1 MRWKVFGMAWALA
14 SICGPGFVLATEA
27 EVPIDRL
34 SEIVVTGTRTP
45 HTLKDVPVETVLV
58 TRAEIERSNA
68 QTVTDIL
75 KNVPGLNASGVD
87 DVFGGTSARV
97 RLQGLSFND
106 GYGLVLIDGQRLH
119 GSAQSGSH
127 GEYAVGLNQIPVAM
141 IERIEVV
148 KGPGSVL
155 YGSDAMAG
163 VINIITRKTP
173 KEPVAGASASYGWYN
188 VKEQVVSGVTTKP
201 ADDGHHRNLSEYSLY
216 FGDSP
221 HEKVGYLFTYAYEG
235 TENIGKDP
243 IPTDRHSVMA
253 KTDIKLTDDLGVW
266 LKGEASVFDRE
277 GVVQSPATEDSY
289 RIAAGGS
296 WQPTDKHVVQLKG
309 YHYLDDFS
317 AASTSSDRSGTIGYD
332 QAEAQY
338 TLKLDKTQA
347 ITLGTEFQRQ
357 GIDYI
362 MHNKSSNLS
371 TTTTVD
377 EDVDTWSL
385 FAQDEL
391 TLFNDLVLVPGVRY
405 DDHSTYG
412 DSFNPKLGMM
422 YHLFKSTTFRG
433 SVGKSFKSPTIR
445 QLYYDVPFYHSPFWV
460 ESNSDL
466 KPEKSIGYTLGVEQW
481 LLSDRIV
488 LNLGC
493 FRNDIEDMVMSQT
506 SGRKFNGQELRVYR
520 NVDEAMTQGFDVGAR
535 LLFNKDLTL
544 TASYTYTDTEDKES
558 GMELTYSPNHQV
570 RLTPAYEYTPLGL
583 GIASVLS
590 YNSRQYSD
598 DANLIEV
605 DDYVAVDANVY
616 KRLGKKGK
624 LTFQADNIFDSDKGD
639 ERSFRE
645 GRTFIVKMDF
655 NI

>member
-1 MRWKVFGMAWALA
+1 MYWKVVGTVCALA
-14 SICGPGFVLATEA
+14 SIWGQGVALATEA
-27 EVPIDRL
+27 EVPVDRL

-45 HTLKDVPVETVLV
+45 HTLKDAPVETVLI
-58 TRAEIERSNA
+58 TRVEIERSNA

-87 DVFGGTSARV
+87 DVFGSTSARV

-173 KEPVAGASASYGWYN
+173 KETVAGASASYGWYN
-188 VKEQVVSGVTTKP
+188 VKEQVASGVTTKP
-201 ADDGHHRNLSEYSLY
+201 TDDGHHRNLSEYSMY

-221 HEKVGYLFTYAYEG
+221 HEKIGYLFTYAYEG
-235 TENIGKDP
+235 TENIGKDS

-277 GVVQSPATEDSY
+277 GVVLSPATEDSY

-296 WQPTDKHVVQLKG
+296 WQPSDKHEVQLKG
-309 YHYLDDFS
+309 YHYLDDFT
-317 AASTSSDRSGTIGYD
+317 AASTTSDRNGTIGYD

-357 GIDYI
+357 GIDYK

-371 TTTTVD
+371 TTTTVN

-391 TLFNDLVLVPGVRY
+391 TFFNDLVLVPGVRY

-422 YHLFKSTTFRG
+422 YHLFQSTTIRG
-433 SVGKSFKSPTIR
+433 SVGKAFKSPTIR

-460 ESNSDL
+460 ESNPDL
-466 KPEKSIGYTLGVEQW
+466 KPEKSIGYTLGIEQW
-481 LLSDRIV
+481 LLNDRIV

-493 FRNDIEDMVMSQT
+493 FRNDIEDMVITQT
-506 SGRKFNGQELRVYR
+506 SGRTFNGQELRVYS
-520 NVDEAMTQGFDVGAR
+520 NVDEAMTQGFDVGAKIH
-535 LLFNKDLTL
+535 FNKDLTL
-544 TASYTYTDTEDKES
+544 TASYTYTDTEDKENDL
-558 GMELTYSPNHQV
+558 ELTYSPNHQV
-570 RLTPAYEYTPLGL
+570 RLTPAYEYAPLGL
-583 GIASVLS
+583 GFSSVLS

-598 DANLIEV
+598 DANLYEV
-605 DDYVAVDANVY
+605 DDYVAVDANIY

-645 GRTFIVKMDF
+645 GRTFIVKMDINF
-655 NI
+655 